1 MRRCLHLTLL
11 MLLMLLMLML
21 MLMLPRL
28 VVVVVLLIETCLRSF
43 PLYSKGLAAKVG
55 NHKPLSV

>member
-1 MRRCLHLTLL
+1 MFAAARCLHLTLL
-11 MLLMLLMLML
+11 MLLMLL

>member
-1 MRRCLHLTLL
+1 LTLL